1 MNEQRQ
7 LEHIAAN
14 LDDLSEQ
21 VEEVRVEV
29 AENGAEAP
37 METIKN
43 VEKEIARAADAIE
56 DAVDRD

>member
-1 MNEQRQ
+1 MNHERQ

-14 LDDLSEQ
+14 LDDLSVQ
-21 VEEVRVEV
+21 VEEVKVEV
-29 AENGAEAP
+29 AEKGAEAP

-56 DAVDRD
+56 NAVDRD